1 MKGKN
6 TGNETVQAVIHVFM
20 ESHNETPCVAILNK
34 QNVIFFNK
42 NRDQEGK
49 TSPVWGIGTEEGRS
63 KERVVRVS
71 MVNNVCIC
79 A

>member
-34 QNVIFFNK
+34 QNVIFLT
-42 NRDQEGK
+42 K
-49 TSPVWGIGTEEGRS
+49 TETRKAKQVLSGELVLRRGGVR
-63 KERVVRVS
+63 KEL
-71 MVNNVCIC
+71 
-79 A
+79 